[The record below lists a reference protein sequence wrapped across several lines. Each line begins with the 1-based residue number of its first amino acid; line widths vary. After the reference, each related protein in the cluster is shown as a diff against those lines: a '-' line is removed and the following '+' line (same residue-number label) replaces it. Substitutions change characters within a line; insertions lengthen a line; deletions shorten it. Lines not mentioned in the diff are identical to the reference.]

1 MRNRTRTTAVG
12 SALIGAG
19 IALLAVSTPATA
31 VTAAAGDAA
40 ALPPSSSPSASAS
53 ASAST
58 TTAPTASATASAST
72 TAAPSASATASTTAA
87 PSASGTASPS
97 GAPSTTTPA
106 PSSSSTAT
114 ASPSPSPSC
123 PPASSSSA
131 DPSASGSTSAAPS
144 GSTSAAPSG
153 SASASASASP
163 TGGILPSLL
172 PQPAPKTAQ
181 EPARDE
187 TSCRA
192 RTVSLSSN
200 ATQIT
205 AGNAPTLSGSVRDVN
220 GDAIAGATVTIYA
233 RAYAQS
239 SYAAIA
245 TVRTDSAGRYQL
257 AVRPT
262 KQTSY
267 GANVGDARSPVI
279 NLRVYTRVN
288 VSSPAAGSRVANPVT
303 FRGGL
308 IPGYARVAVGL
319 GYLTN
324 GRFVVLAQA
333 DTTSTGEYTIT
344 SRLPSGTHAFVVFT
358 SAHQGSDRGAK
369 SLTLTVP

>member
-12 SALIGAG
+12 SALVGAG

-31 VTAAAGDAA
+31 MTASVTEGAGLP
-40 ALPPSSSPSASAS
+40 LPPSTSPSASAS
-53 ASAST
+53 ASVSGT
-58 TTAPTASATASAST
+58 PSAT
-72 TAAPSASATASTTAA
+72 ASATASTTAA
-87 PSASGTASPS
+87 PSATATASTTAAPSATATPS
-97 GAPSTTTPA
+97 GAPSASTT
-106 PSSSSTAT
+106 SS

-131 DPSASGSTSAAPS
+131 DPSASVDPSAS
-144 GSTSAAPSG
+144 GSV

-172 PQPAPKTAQ
+172 PPPMPRAAAQ

-192 RTVSLSSN
+192 RMVSLTSN

-205 AGNAPTLSGSVRDVN
+205 AGNAPTLSGVVRDVN
-220 GDAIAGATVTIYA
+220 GDAVSGATVTIYA
-233 RAYAQS
+233 KSYGQS

-245 TVRTDSAGRYQL
+245 TVKTDTAGQYRL
-257 AVRPT
+257 VVRPT
-262 KQTSY
+262 KQTAY

-279 NLRVYTRVN
+279 NTRVYTRVN
-288 VSSPAAGSRVANPVT
+288 VSSPAPGTRVGNPVT
-303 FRGGL
+303 FRGAL
-308 IPGYARVAVGL
+308 VPGYARVAVGL
-319 GYLTN
+319 AYLVD

-333 DTTSTGEYTIT
+333 DTGSTGGYSIT
-344 SRLPSGTHAFVVFT
+344 ARLPSGTHAFVVFT